1 MDFMVTV
8 SAIALGLSVLATLAK
23 FLDWFMHSDPRT
35 MLRTLRWMLLLLL
48 LVLIVLTG
56 LAVANRNWSLAML
69 LGAATLVVPLLMKW
83 RAVFA
88 PLRAMWAALRPAPP
102 PLDMDIWQDPPDDP
116 QTVRRAAAILEAY
129 VNRKS
134 LMPPR
139 DLRRPLSRGEAL
151 AILGVEPGADDAE
164 VRAAYQRL
172 VHRLHPD
179 RGGSAWLA
187 QRVYEAGEML
197 LKPRVEERDEGR

>member
-1 MDFMVTV
+1 MDLMVTV
-8 SAIALGLSVLATLAK
+8 SAIALGLSVLATAAK

-35 MLRTLRWMLLLLL
+35 MLRTMRWMLLLLL

-56 LAVANRNWSLAML
+56 LSVANRNWAMAMF
-69 LGAATLVVPLLMKW
+69 LGAATLVIPLLVKW
-83 RAVFA
+83 RAVLA
-88 PLRAMWAALRPAPP
+88 PFRAMWSSLRPAPP
-102 PLDMDIWQDPPDDP
+102 PFDMDIWQDPPDDP

-129 VNRKS
+129 VNRTS
-134 LMPPR
+134 LLPLQ

-151 AILGVEPGADDAE
+151 AILGVEPGAGDAE
-164 VRAAYQRL
+164 IRAAYQRL

-179 RGGSAWLA
+179 RGGSAWLTR
-187 QRVYEAGEML
+187 RVYEAGEML